1 MKNVDR
7 IVVDHINNRWE
18 AYTYSDGCRVDMKHT
33 YDKPAMISYTERQS
47 KSYDILFIDADS
59 LKRSNGGRLPSA

>member
-18 AYTYSDGCRVDMKHT
+18 ANK
-33 YDKPAMISYTERQS
+33 RQS

-59 LKRSNGGRLPSA
+59 LRLSNGGRLPNA